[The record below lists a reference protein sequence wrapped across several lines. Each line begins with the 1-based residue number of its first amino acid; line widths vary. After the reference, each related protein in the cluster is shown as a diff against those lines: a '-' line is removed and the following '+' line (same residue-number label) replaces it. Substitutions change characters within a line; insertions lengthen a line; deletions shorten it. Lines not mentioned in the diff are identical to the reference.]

1 MNSETTSEKKSF
13 WAGHARKIVL
23 RQLAKLKHGV
33 LTIHDP
39 WGKVQIGEGR
49 AGLFPEIH
57 VHHPRFYQRVLFGGD
72 LGAAES
78 LMDGDWSSPSLS
90 ETVRFFIRNLDLVD
104 RMDRGVA
111 HWNHLISRWIHRLR
125 RNTVL
130 GAKRNI
136 SQHYDL
142 GNDFYRLFLD
152 RTMAYS
158 AGIFENPKAT
168 MLEASLAKFD
178 RICRKLDLSAD
189 DRVVEIGTGWGGW
202 AIYAAEN
209 YGCHVTTTTISEEQY
224 QFAKEQVRQRGLEH
238 RVMVLQKDYRA
249 LEGTFDKLVSIEM
262 IEAVGHKYFDEY
274 FSTCERLL
282 KPDGVAVLQAI
293 LIRDQRYKAHLRS
306 SDFIRQYIFPGGDLP
321 SMQAILDS
329 TSQNTDF
336 RLLQYEE
343 LSDHYAETLR
353 RWRKSFCDQESA
365 VTDLGFDQRFIRM
378 WMYYLCYCEAAFEER
393 QVNSV
398 QLTLARAHHQGDP
411 VSVEYGQGAKK
422 SHHWVKRPT
431 SAVESVR

>member
-90 ETVRFFIRNLDLVD
+90 ETVRFFLRNLDLVD

-142 GNDFYRLFLD
+142 GNDFYKLWLD
-152 RTMAYS
+152 EQMLYTCAYFPS
-158 AGIFENPKAT
+158 QDVS
-168 MLEASLAKFD
+168 LEAAQIAKMNHVG
-178 RICRKLDLSAD
+178 RKLRLQPGQE
-189 DRVVEIGTGWGGW
+189 VVEAGCGWG
-202 AIYAAEN
+202 
-209 YGCHVTTTTISEEQY
+209 
-224 QFAKEQVRQRGLEH
+224 
-238 RVMVLQKDYRA
+238 A
-249 LEGTFDKLVSIEM
+249 LALHLG
-262 IEAVGHKYFDEY
+262 KYFGVKVKAY
-274 FSTCERLL
+274 NISKQQLAYARER
-282 KPDGVAVLQAI
+282 AQAE
-293 LIRDQRYKAHLRS
+293 
-306 SDFIRQYIFPGGDLP
+306 G
-321 SMQAILDS
+321 M
-329 TSQNTDF
+329 SQ
-336 RLLQYEE
+336 Q
-343 LSDHYAETLR
+343 
-353 RWRKSFCDQESA
+353 
-365 VTDLGFDQRFIRM
+365 
-378 WMYYLCYCEAAFEER
+378 
-393 QVNSV
+393 
-398 QLTLARAHHQGDP
+398 
-411 VSVEYGQGAKK
+411 VEYIEGDYGEINK
-422 SHHWVKRPT
+422 
-431 SAVESVR
+431 